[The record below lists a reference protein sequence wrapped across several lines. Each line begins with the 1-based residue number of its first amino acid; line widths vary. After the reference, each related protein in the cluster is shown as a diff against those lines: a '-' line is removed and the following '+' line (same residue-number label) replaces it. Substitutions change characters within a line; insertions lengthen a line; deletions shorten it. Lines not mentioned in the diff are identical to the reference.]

1 MVGGQIPNFPIHGL
15 FVYSLLNEHKP
26 QHLMLFHIL
35 ASQFVNENHF
45 LNQFFETSFAAIKLG
60 FSFYHCSSK

>member
-15 FVYSLLNEHKP
+15 FVYSLLNEHTKP

-35 ASQFVNENHF
+35 ASQFVDENHF
-45 LNQFFETSFAAIKLG
+45 
-60 FSFYHCSSK
+60 